1 MIVLIVDDEKIVA
14 ESTAEIFRLAGHRAT
29 AVTSPARAVEVAR
42 EIQPDILI
50 TDVLMPEEDGIT
62 LAVKIQ
68 TMLPKCKVLLTSG
81 QAETS
86 NLLDEAEARGL
97 HFDIVAKPL
106 WPPELVKR
114 AEQLA
119 GAESNSQSAT
129 A

>member
-1 MIVLIVDDEKIVA
+1 VIVLIVDDEKIVA
-14 ESTAEIFRLAGHRAT
+14 ESTAEIFRLAGHRAV

-42 EIQPDILI
+42 EIQPEILI

-68 TMLPKCKVLLTSG
+68 ALFPQCKVLLTSG

-86 NLLDEAEARGL
+86 NLLDEAAARGL

-119 GAESNSQSAT
+119 GVTPNSQSAT
-129 A
+129 V

>member
-1 MIVLIVDDEKIVA
+1 MIVLIVDDERIVA
-14 ESTAEIFRLAGHRAT
+14 ESTAEIFRIAGHQAF
-29 AVTSPARAVEVAR
+29 ALTSPVGAVQMAC
-42 EIQPDILI
+42 EIRPHLLI
-50 TDVLMPEEDGIT
+50 TDVLMPEEDGIS
-62 LAVKIQ
+62 LAVRIQ
-68 TMLPKCKVLLTSG
+68 AAVPECKVLLTSG

-86 NLLDEAEARGL
+86 NLLDEAEKRGL

-119 GAESNSQSAT
+119 GIEPNSQSAI

>member
-14 ESTAEIFRLAGHRAT
+14 ESTAEIFRLAGHRAI
-29 AVTSPARAVEVAR
+29 AVTSPTRAVEAAR
-42 EIQPDILI
+42 AIQPDILI

-62 LAVKIQ
+62 LALKIRA
-68 TMLPKCKVLLTSG
+68 MIPRCKVLLTSG

-86 NLLDEAEARGL
+86 ILLDEAEKRGL
-97 HFDIVAKPL
+97 HFDIVGKPL

-114 AEQLA
+114 AEHLV
-119 GAESNSQSAT
+119 GVKPNSQSAT

>member
-1 MIVLIVDDEKIVA
+1 MTVLIVDDEKIVA
-14 ESTAEIFRLAGHRAT
+14 ESTAEIFRLAGHRAS
-29 AVTSPARAVEVAR
+29 AVTSPARAVELAR
-42 EIQPDILI
+42 EMQPDILI
-50 TDVLMPEEDGIT
+50 TDVLMPEENGIA

-68 TMLPKCKVLLTSG
+68 AMIPQCKVLLTSG

-86 NLLDEAEARGL
+86 NLLDEAEQRGL

-119 GAESNSQSAT
+119 ASEPNSQSAI